1 MTGPQRCRALVALA
15 AMLALVCGCFPD
27 PGSVAPAQSDAAGRG
42 IGVAT
47 AFAERGI
54 AVIDDVANDW
64 PEGALMASPASAV
77 AAMQAEVD
85 SGGGL
90 AGFDLDELVP
100 MPEGAVPFSF
110 LIAAWLSETM
120 TSRAEVARAWMPQ
133 NADWS
138 RAQSLWYP
146 RAALL
151 LFVADAMEA
160 SISDFGDA
168 RASASASAGAAA
180 SIHSG
185 GIVRAAASTVPG
197 ARQGTL
203 AAPCSA
209 VAGFFSR
216 MIDDVFSAVQL
227 PPDFLAKGGVL
238 GAISGFLAS
247 LYNSAVA
254 LAKQAVLAVIET
266 LTAPILRAIGSAVA
280 IVGLVSHL
288 STYVLG
294 ISLTVSTDRPVLLDG
309 REGEWTAFVNANRP
323 LEPQLTDCLAA
334 LGQRPLNKMIQP
346 GSTVTWHRMIPTKA
360 DGSVFGRVTL
370 LYTTLTST
378 VDDREVAVLPWL
390 SAKDIESSQPEQIGQ
405 LGVRA
410 ELPKGDVAR
419 LLTAARTLLNQA
431 IADIAVQ
438 AGPLSRQ
445 VDAAIKGILA
455 PAIDRIEAEILGTG
469 RSLLMI
475 VGSGVTPFVYRE
487 PDPPAGPA
495 GAPTADCFV
504 GTWRFE
510 RLVSSNWIEFS
521 QAGFRRFTLE
531 IGADGSYAVTVRGVV
546 STFSAEYEG
555 ATTFSAGVA
564 AGGTWAVTA
573 PPLTTRST
581 GERFGEVVFGQGLS
595 PTVFS
600 CSADGATLT
609 VTGHPDKDYGST
621 VWRFRRG

>member
-27 PGSVAPAQSDAAGRG
+27 PGSVAPAQGDSAGRG
-42 IGVAT
+42 AGVAT

-64 PEGALMASPASAV
+64 PEDALMASPASAV

-110 LIAAWLSETM
+110 LIAAWLSETV

-133 NADWS
+133 TADWS

-168 RASASASAGAAA
+168 RASASAGAAA

-438 AGPLSRQ
+438 AGPLSGQ

-546 STFSAEYEG
+546 STFSADYEG
-555 ATTFSAGVA
+555 ATTFSAEVA